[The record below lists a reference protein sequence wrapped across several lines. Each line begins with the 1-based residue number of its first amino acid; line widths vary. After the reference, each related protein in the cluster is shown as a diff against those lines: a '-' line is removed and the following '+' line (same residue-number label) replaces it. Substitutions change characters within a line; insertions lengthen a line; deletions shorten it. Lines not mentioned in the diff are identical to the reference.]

1 MSVGVRVGVV
11 VAVFAASVAAGSAAG
26 AAQSWSVVPTATG
39 ASYGA
44 LAAVSCPATASCFAV
59 GVLDA
64 PGAHTRLIERWD
76 GTKWSAVSSPNPPGA
91 TTSQLPPAVAQQVY
105 DLARQADQHY
115 TAAQAA
121 LRAGD
126 WATYGKEQQ
135 AMEDAVKK
143 LVEITGP
150 LAK

>member
-1 MSVGVRVGVV
+1 MK
-11 VAVFAASVAAGSAAG
+11 ASHSSGK
-26 AAQSWSVVPTATG
+26 WSVMAVMSGRLSASDIPLYGQPQSAQPQPTA
-39 ASYGA
+39 
-44 LAAVSCPATASCFAV
+44 
-59 GVLDA
+59 
-64 PGAHTRLIERWD
+64 
-76 GTKWSAVSSPNPPGA
+76 PGA

-135 AMEDAVKK
+135 AMEDAIKK

-150 LAK
+150 PAK